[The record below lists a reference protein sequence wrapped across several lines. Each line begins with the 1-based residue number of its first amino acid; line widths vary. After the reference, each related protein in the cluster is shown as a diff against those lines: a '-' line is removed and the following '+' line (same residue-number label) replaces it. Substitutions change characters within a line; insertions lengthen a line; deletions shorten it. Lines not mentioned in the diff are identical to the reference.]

1 MEWKSTG
8 REKNWSQRT
17 LVKISD
23 TRIKIAKKLNRFS
36 FVTDAVDILFAR
48 RLPKLAN
55 KHCVEFFSSRVVV
68 AHWCASRSRYC
79 GFKPPLAM
87 HFLFSFFLSNVSSS
101 RCLEKVHFYYWV
113 SHSKIFLA
121 VQHEANQSK
130 RVRNEPQKSFWAQ
143 WWKAEGVLK
152 DIQNT
157 CSVQI

>member
-1 MEWKSTG
+1 MEKHWE
-8 REKNWSQRT
+8 REK
-17 LVKISD
+17 LVPADSGKNFRHKDKNCQEVESLLICH
-23 TRIKIAKKLNRFS
+23 
-36 FVTDAVDILFAR
+36 AVDILFAR

-68 AHWCASRSRYC
+68 AQWCASRSRCC

-101 RCLEKVHFYYWV
+101 RCLEKVQFYYWV
-113 SHSKIFLA
+113 FHSKIFLA
-121 VQHEANQSK
+121 VQLEANQSK

-143 WWKAEGVLK
+143 WWKTEGVLK
-152 DIQNT
+152 EIQNT